1 MKYTEIKKTI
11 LDITTKPKQLD
22 KLNQYYESYTFNR
35 DELSPSD
42 FCDITQVK
50 ETKVSY
56 NQVRYWLFDDSLI
69 DILWDELKPTSKKE
83 KDLIKELVEQ
93 LMRIEGEKQ
102 LLAEEQKQLFSDYKM
117 KLDIKAV
124 KAAIRI
130 AKLKSNVDVSDESLE
145 EMVQVVESKIGV

>member
-93 LMRIEGEKQ
+93 WYEMGTHQ
-102 LLAEEQKQLFSDYKM
+102 
-117 KLDIKAV
+117 
-124 KAAIRI
+124 AI
-130 AKLKSNVDVSDESLE
+130 
-145 EMVQVVESKIGV
+145 